1 MATQQMQKSDSL
13 YFAYGGSTHA
23 CTQTITTSC
32 YDVVVIR
39 HKNHTL
45 KSTPFQAVFAERS
58 LKRDPK
64 KAKLKDLQL
73 FVNEELIDIPM
84 RLDPNNGR
92 VQFQKVT
99 PPLTQKYVRRTG
111 NISDSSD
118 ISDD

>member
-1 MATQQMQKSDSL
+1 MDRTMDNGKSDSL
-13 YFAYGGSTHA
+13 YFAYERSTNA

-58 LKRDPK
+58 LKRDK
-64 KAKLKDLQL
+64 KGKLKDLQL

-84 RLDPNNGR
+84 RIDPNNGR
-92 VQFQKVT
+92 VQFQKVN
-99 PPLTQKYVRRTG
+99 PPHSEIHTQDRQYLRLVRYLR
-111 NISDSSD
+111 
-118 ISDD
+118 